1 MRGTFVTLN
10 DLLNSD
16 LTTLRQEAR
25 RGFDWWIDELAALV
39 PPSLQ
44 RFGQRN
50 RQMLTLDN
58 GVWHDAATG
67 NALDRVPSD
76 GAIIAINENQ
86 LLVRDVTV
94 PPMSGSEVNRM
105 LALDAGRYFPMPT
118 ESILLSATPRRT
130 RTDEGLITVDV
141 AALPITQ
148 ATTIAEAIS
157 STGLTPAAVRVLR
170 DGRVDP
176 RFDFLPLMQR
186 SGLLGSHRPA
196 RPYWWAVVAALALL
210 NIAMLS
216 WRDTADIERLQAL
229 VDGQRPAVTVAQRIT
244 ARMRAMNAQAQ
255 RAALQRQQ
263 REPLSTLAA
272 ITQAVP
278 DGAWVQR
285 YSWDGATLRLTGYR
299 SRDADVA
306 SALRKLPEFAN
317 VKSTQTDS
325 IAETATGQPF
335 DLVAEIGQ
343 R

>member
-1 MRGTFVTLN
+1 MTLN

-16 LTTLRQEAR
+16 LTTLRHEAR

-39 PPSLQ
+39 PSSLQ

-50 RQMLTLDN
+50 RQMLTLDG

-67 NALDRVPSD
+67 DALGRAPSD
-76 GAIIAINENQ
+76 GAIIVINENQ
-86 LLVRDVTV
+86 LLVREVTV
-94 PPMSGSEVNRM
+94 PPMSASEVNRM
-105 LALDAGRYFPMPT
+105 LALNAGRYFPMPT

-130 RTDEGLITVDV
+130 RTDEGLMTVDV
-141 AALPITQ
+141 AALPITR
-148 ATTIAEAIS
+148 ATAIAAAIS
-157 STGLTPAAVRVLR
+157 ATGLIPAAVRVLR
-170 DGRVDP
+170 DEHVDP
-176 RFDFLPLMQR
+176 RFDFLPQMQR
-186 SGLLGSHRPA
+186 SGLLGSHRPGRA
-196 RPYWWAVVAALALL
+196 NWWALVAALALL

-244 ARMRAMNAQAQ
+244 ARMRAMNAHAQ

-285 YSWDGATLRLTGYR
+285 YAWDGATLRLTGYR
-299 SRDADVA
+299 SRDTDVA
-306 SALRKLPEFAN
+306 SALRKLPGFAN
-317 VKSTQTDS
+317 VKSAQTDS

-335 DLVAEIGQ
+335 DLVAEVAQ

>member
-1 MRGTFVTLN
+1 MTLN

-50 RQMLTLDN
+50 WKMLTFDN
-58 GVWHDAATG
+58 GVWHDATTG
-67 NALDRVPSD
+67 NAFDCLPSN
-76 GAIIAINENQ
+76 GAIVVINENQ

-118 ESILLSATPRRT
+118 ESILLSATPRRI
-130 RTDEGLITVDV
+130 RTDDGLMTVDV
-141 AALPITQ
+141 AALPIMQ
-148 ATTIAEAIS
+148 ATAIAEAIS
-157 STGLTPAAVRVLR
+157 ATGQTPAAVRVLR

-186 SGLLGSHRPA
+186 SGLLGPHRPA

-216 WRDTADIERLQAL
+216 WRDTAEIERLQAL
-229 VDGQRPAVTVAQRIT
+229 ADGQRPAVTVAQRIT
-244 ARMRAMNAQAQ
+244 ARMRAMNAQAR

-306 SALRKLPEFAN
+306 SALRKLPGFAN